1 MKENKQKNSLP
12 KDGPLT
18 YRDLEKETLEPV
30 PPKSPYRKYLVL
42 VALHMAKSDDPDVL
56 CQAADCSE
64 RTLHYVKNRLRD
76 HDGVVFNHDRG
87 ARRYFVMETGVLDLP
102 KVVEWVRKLYPN
114 RFAYIKQLAEQAEG
128 DDEQQVQKRPTASSA
143 LPG

>member
-1 MKENKQKNSLP
+1 MKENKQSNRWE
-12 KDGPLT
+12 KDAQLT
-18 YRDLEKETLEPV
+18 YRDLKKSPLEPV

-76 HDGVVFNHDRG
+76 HDGVIFNHDRG

-114 RFAYIKQLAEQAEG
+114 RFAYIKQLGEQAEE
-128 DDEQQVQKRPTASSA
+128 DDGQHLGELPTDPSA
-143 LPG
+143 LSR

>member
-1 MKENKQKNSLP
+1 MTENRERKVRFDQP
-12 KDGPLT
+12 AMT
-18 YRDLEKETLEPV
+18 YQDLEKLPLEPV

-42 VALHMAKSDDPDVL
+42 VALHMANCDDPDVL
-56 CQAADCSE
+56 CEAADCSE

-114 RFAYIKQLAEQAEG
+114 RFAYIQQLGEQAAGEEAQA
-128 DDEQQVQKRPTASSA
+128 DD
-143 LPG
+143 